1 MMTAQSEEGPTGRD
15 SAELSR
21 LRRQLARERAIRLEA
36 ERLLELKSLEI
47 FERNR
52 ELQARIKQLEQENR
66 ALLAKLSALG
76 PSA

>member
-15 SAELSR
+15 FAELSR